1 MDVHSRRRERD
12 RVAQAAARRKAREAG
27 EPMGHALDGLV
38 VEGLSLA
45 LAGRA
50 ADDPVRQA
58 VMRGIS
64 RAFRARQIG
73 ASAATARRLQAR
85 LAIGISLELALEER
99 RIDAIEA

>member
-1 MDVHSRRRERD
+1 MDHDRRRERD

-50 ADDPVRQA
+50 SDDPVRREI
-58 VMRGIS
+58 MKGIT
-64 RAFRARQIG
+64 RAFAARRVQ
-73 ASAATARRLQAR
+73 ASAATGRRLQAR
-85 LAIGISLELALEER
+85 LSVSSSLEFALSER
-99 RIDAIEA
+99 ALDAITG